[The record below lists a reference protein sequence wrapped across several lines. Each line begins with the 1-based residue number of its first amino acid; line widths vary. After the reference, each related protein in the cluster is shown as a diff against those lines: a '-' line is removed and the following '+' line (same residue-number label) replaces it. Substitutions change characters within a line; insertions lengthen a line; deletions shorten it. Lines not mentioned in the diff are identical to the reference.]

1 MKLEKHKKCG
11 RHVLELYPQTEYHCG
26 KIIWDWESTET
37 RCINSPP
44 VPRHCKLRI
53 HRLSAHWGRDPVVG
67 GGVEVPGRVL
77 VGV

>member
-44 VPRHCKLRI
+44 QCLDAVSSEYTGCLPTGEEIQWL
-53 HRLSAHWGRDPVVG
+53 GVG
-67 GGVEVPGRVL
+67 WRSQ
-77 VGV
+77 VGY